1 MRTHIVQNTVLA
13 AVFTAALILPGS
25 AFAQQGA
32 GSNGL
37 RQGLRQEGKE
47 LKEEI
52 VQNRQEVRAHVAEV
66 HANRLQKRFDA
77 YYKRLSKMI
86 TKFRARLEVMKTN
99 GKDVTAATAKVDEAA
114 AKLEEA
120 KKLADK
126 SIQAFRDID
135 PDKYAEQR
143 ELALQARDIAMEA
156 RTAFKEVLTLL
167 KSSLPLLKK

>member
-1 MRTHIVQNTVLA
+1 
-13 AVFTAALILPGS
+13 
-25 AFAQQGA
+25 
-32 GSNGL
+32 
-37 RQGLRQEGKE
+37 
-47 LKEEI
+47 
-52 VQNRQEVRAHVAEV
+52 
-66 HANRLQKRFDA
+66 
-77 YYKRLSKMI
+77 MI

-114 AKLEEA
+114 AKIEEA